1 MQKQHS
7 LHSHTHSH
15 DHEHSHADPRHMS
28 PGKFRFVTL
37 LNLVITLA
45 EFLGG
50 LVSGSLALLSD
61 AVHNLSDTISI
72 MISYFAFKI
81 SKRDHDFSHTFGYH
95 RAEILAAFVNA
106 TALLIISIFLIV
118 EAIKRFYSPAEIKGY
133 LMLIVATIGLLA
145 NLLSVVLLHR
155 GQKDNINIRSSY
167 LHLMGDTFSSIGV
180 ILGGIA
186 IVLWQVYW
194 IDPLITFLV
203 ALYIMRESISI
214 IRSSTHIIMQ
224 GAPDVSLPDIK
235 RDLEAI
241 TGIKNVHHAHTW
253 MIDDKSYFFEAH
265 IDVPDQ
271 MLSQLDALLAE
282 VQQVLSSGYKIEH
295 VTIQFE
301 CDSCRNKDLLYQSTY
316 M

>member
-15 DHEHSHADPRHMS
+15 DHLHSHADPRHMS

-37 LNLVITLA
+37 LNLVITIA

-241 TGIKNVHHAHTW
+241 TGINNVHHAHTW

>member
-1 MQKQHS
+1 
-7 LHSHTHSH
+7 
-15 DHEHSHADPRHMS
+15 MS